1 MKIRVLQLQ
10 RLAIMSA
17 TAMQR
22 AKTLI
27 ATAIT
32 ELDKIPHDVSLLV
45 HRTPTASAASTSST
59 PHPVERMTEQEEHN
73 VSASAP
79 PISTTKG
86 IHKKVCRDDCRH
98 TSTSLLA

>member
-17 TAMQR
+17 TTMQR

-59 PHPVERMTEQEEHN
+59 PHPVERMTEKKNIMYQHRHPLYPPQK
-73 VSASAP
+73 AS
-79 PISTTKG
+79 TKKCVG
-86 IHKKVCRDDCRH
+86 MTADIPQPHF
-98 TSTSLLA
+98 